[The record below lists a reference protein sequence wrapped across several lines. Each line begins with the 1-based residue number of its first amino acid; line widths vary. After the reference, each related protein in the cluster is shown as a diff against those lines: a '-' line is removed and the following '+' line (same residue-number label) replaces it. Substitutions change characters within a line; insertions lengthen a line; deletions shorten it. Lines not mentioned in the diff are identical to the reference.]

1 MQLRK
6 KEQALLRIKK
16 EPDIPV
22 QQKQQHF
29 KAEKRK
35 KRTMTNLS
43 YDAIASLLLFIA
55 HSSFRTVKAKQT

>member
-1 MQLRK
+1 
-6 KEQALLRIKK
+6 LRIKK

-35 KRTMTNLS
+35 KRTKEKKKRH
-43 YDAIASLLLFIA
+43 FE
-55 HSSFRTVKAKQT
+55 